1 MGKFTKIPE
10 DTFTGLQLDAGVLL
24 RKFNPANP
32 VEPDDEDI
40 ICATT
45 GGINASCVPTFSDL
59 GEDVDNCPNNMKE
72 LKHLDSWECKIST
85 TSLGTSPELI
95 KMSLGC
101 ADIDPLNPSKIVPRK
116 DLAQTDFSDL
126 WWVGDKADGGMV
138 AVRLINALSTGGF
151 SIQTTKNGKGQ
162 ISLELTGHVSINA
175 QSVMPMEFYSESG
188 TETSITL
195 NKSTL
200 NLTGVGNTET
210 LIATTVP
217 VGATITWESD
227 DDQVA
232 TVTSGGLV
240 TAVAE
245 GECTITASID
255 GASATCDVTVA
266 VVHTITLDKDEITL
280 TAISQTSTITA
291 TTVPAD
297 AEVTWESSDEQVAT
311 VVDGVVTAVAEGT
324 ATITATITDTTVSA
338 DCDVLVDIE

>member
-10 DTFTGLQLDAGVLL
+10 NTFTSLQLDAGVLL
-24 RKFNPANP
+24 KKFNPANP
-32 VEPDDEDI
+32 VEPEDADI

-45 GGINASCVPTFSDL
+45 GGIQASCVPTYSDL

-85 TSLGTSPELI
+85 TSLGCSPELI

-101 ADIDPLNPSKIVPRK
+101 ADIDPNNASKIVPRK
-116 DLAQTDFSDL
+116 DLAQTDFADL

-138 AVRLINALSTGGF
+138 AIRLINALSTGGF

-162 ISLELTGHVSINA
+162 VSIELTGHVSINA
-175 QSVMPMEFYSESG
+175 QSVMPMEFYSADG
-188 TETSITL
+188 TETGIVL

-200 NLTGVGNTET
+200 NLTGVGDTET

-217 VGATITWESD
+217 VGATVTWASNNEA
-227 DDQVA
+227 VA

-245 GECTITASID
+245 GECTITASIE

-266 VVHTITLDKDEITL
+266 VVHSITLDKDEITL
-280 TAISQTSTITA
+280 TAVSQTSTITA
-291 TTVPAD
+291 TTIPAD
-297 AEVTWESSDEQVAT
+297 ATVVWESSDEEVAT
-311 VVDGVVTAVAEGT
+311 VADGVVTAVAEGT
-324 ATITATITDTTVSA
+324 ATITATIDGTTVSA
-338 DCDVLVDIE
+338 TCDVLVDIE